1 MGVNLG
7 LKPVDLK
14 AIEMKH
20 RASPDLSFQDMLEVW
35 LKNTEN
41 VTTWKDLSNALH
53 AVGMVRMAT
62 DIERKYNIIPLKEIS
77 ELIYSNTSYLYIIFI
92 YMYTCRSHSR
102 RSCRTSNK
110 LSARD
115 SSFAN
120 G

>member
-62 DIERKYNIIPLKEIS
+62 EIERKYNIVPLKEIG
-77 ELIYSNTSYLYIIFI
+77 ELIYSNTLYLIYNIFL
-92 YMYTCRSHSR
+92 YRSHSG
-102 RSCRTSNK
+102 RSSNK

-115 SSFAN
+115 SLFAN
-120 G
+120 GRLV

>member
-35 LKNTEN
+35 LKSIEN
-41 VTTWKDLSNALH
+41 PTTWKDLSNALH

-62 DIERKYNIIPLKEIS
+62 KIERKYNIIPLKEIG
-77 ELIYSNTSYLYIIFI
+77 ELIYRHESYLNIII
-92 YMYTCRSHSR
+92 
-102 RSCRTSNK
+102 
-110 LSARD
+110 
-115 SSFAN
+115 
-120 G
+120 

>member
-7 LKPVDLK
+7 LTPVDLK

-62 DIERKYNIIPLKEIS
+62 EIERKYNIVPLKEIG
-77 ELIYSNTSYLYIIFI
+77 ELIYSNTLYNYYFYIHV
-92 YMYTCRSHSR
+92 YM
-102 RSCRTSNK
+102 
-110 LSARD
+110 
-115 SSFAN
+115 
-120 G
+120 